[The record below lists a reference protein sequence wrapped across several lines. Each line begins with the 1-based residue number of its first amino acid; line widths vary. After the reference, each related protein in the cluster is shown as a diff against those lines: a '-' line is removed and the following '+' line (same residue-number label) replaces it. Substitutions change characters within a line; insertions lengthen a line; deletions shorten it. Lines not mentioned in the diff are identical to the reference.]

1 MDLRSDIHVVKTLY
15 GQRCSAVKF
24 QTIVRVLLV
33 RSNDAYDG
41 SVNAVIVDRACVR
54 LLLLSFGM
62 SLYMSLLRFNGTAS
76 SFNRKLFLFS

>member
-33 RSNDAYDG
+33 RSNDAYDS
-41 SVNAVIVDRACVR
+41 SVNAVIVDRACVE
-54 LLLLSFGM
+54 
-62 SLYMSLLRFNGTAS
+62 TP
-76 SFNRKLFLFS
+76 